1 MVSNFWQLALMR
13 FGVGTGEAGG
23 TAPSLSV
30 LADYYPPAQRP
41 FISGIFTLNGPFGV
55 FLGTSFGAWAAA
67 HLGWRQAFFAVGLVG
82 VVAVAAQVRPDAAQM
97 VRDLHAAGVK
107 RVVMLTGDN
116 QAVAEAVAAQVGVD
130 EVRAGLLPEDKL
142 EAVRSLQ
149 AEGYVVA
156 MVGDGVNDAP
166 ALATAD
172 IGVAM
177 GAAGTGVAIETAD
190 IALMTD
196 DLARLPQSLSVA
208 RRTVRVMRP
217 RLAVAPAVPWGVS
230 YHHMGFPGTITLSN
244 ETFAQILVEVI
255 ASLHHHGFER
265 FLIVNGHGGNVAPMS
280 VAATRAREE
289 IGVAFVGAC
298 SYFSFSDPEI
308 TARYVT
314 SEVTGHA
321 CEVETS
327 MAMELVPEIVKRHA
341 LAPGDLTELG
351 RTFRPV
357 AGRYNVSIPYRF
369 DEITRNGALGDA
381 TQASPEL
388 GRELIES
395 ALARFTAFCDDLIRA
410 HPLP

>member
-1 MVSNFWQLALMR
+1 MDDPEAAL
-13 FGVGTGEAGG
+13 
-23 TAPSLSV
+23 V
-30 LADYYPPAQRP
+30 LADLSWPEVRDVRDRIELVLLPVGSHEQH
-41 FISGIFTLNGPFGV
+41 GPN
-55 FLGTSFGAWAAA
+55 LALRMDIAAA
-67 HLGWRQAFFAVGLVG
+67 DAFCRR
-82 VVAVAAQVRPDAAQM
+82 AA
-97 VRDLHAAGVK
+97 
-107 RVVMLTGDN
+107 
-116 QAVAEAVAAQVGVD
+116 
-130 EVRAGLLPEDKL
+130 
-142 EAVRSLQ
+142 
-149 AEGYVVA
+149 A
-156 MVGDGVNDAP
+156 M
-166 ALATAD
+166 
-172 IGVAM
+172 
-177 GAAGTGVAIETAD
+177 
-190 IALMTD
+190 
-196 DLARLPQSLSVA
+196 
-208 RRTVRVMRP
+208 MRP

-265 FLIVNGHGGNVAPMS
+265 FLIVNGHGGNVAPMG

-308 TARYVT
+308 TSRYVT